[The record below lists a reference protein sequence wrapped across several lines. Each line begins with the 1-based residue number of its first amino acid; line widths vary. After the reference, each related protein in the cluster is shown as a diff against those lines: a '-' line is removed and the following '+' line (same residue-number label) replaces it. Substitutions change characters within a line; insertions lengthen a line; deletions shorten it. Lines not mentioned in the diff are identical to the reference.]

1 MRGEFIR
8 SPWMDAASPLLC
20 SLQQG
25 SSLEQ
30 FLSLPYSI
38 NDEVADD
45 VEAGRRRLDWM
56 WVAEIDGRVV
66 ARLAWWCNPGSSTPA
81 LLDIFDIRDARDSV
95 DLDAARD
102 LLVKATAQVV
112 GVDVRPPGYLR
123 FVRPDWRD
131 DADARVE
138 TDALMAITASTGARL
153 FVERLRL
160 EWRAGTPI
168 PPRSGRLRFRSPHD
182 DDEVVRLMTEVIAG
196 SLDAHTRLDLES
208 MSAAEAAR
216 RHFDGEIAAQV
227 GPRSNWRIA
236 IDHDDEIVGFVT
248 PGHNHYH
255 PVIGYV
261 AVLPR
266 HRGQGYINDILNEGV
281 AVLAATGVDH
291 IRAATDL
298 TNSPMG
304 DAFDR
309 NGWTEFERSINMAWA
324 TPIQGS

>member
-1 MRGEFIR
+1 
-8 SPWMDAASPLLC
+8 MDASIPLY

-25 SSLEQ
+25 STLER

-45 VEAGRRRLDWM
+45 LEAGRRRLDWM

-66 ARLAWWCNPGSSTPA
+66 ARVAWWSNPASSTPA
-81 LLDIFDIRDARDSV
+81 LLDIFDIHDARDPV
-95 DLDAARD
+95 DLDAARQ
-102 LLVKATAQVV
+102 LLLAATARVV
-112 GVDVRPPGYLR
+112 GVDIRPPGYLR

-131 DADARVE
+131 DDDARAE
-138 TDALMAITASTGARL
+138 TESLMAITASTGARL
-153 FVERLRL
+153 FVERRRL

-182 DDEVVRLMTEVIAG
+182 DDEVVQLMTEVIPG

-216 RHFDGEIAAQV
+216 QHFDGEIAEQV
-227 GPRSNWRIA
+227 SPRSNWRIA
-236 IDHDDEIVGFVT
+236 MDHDDDVVGFVT

-298 TNSPMG
+298 TNAPMG

-309 NGWTEFERSINMAWA
+309 NGWTEFERSINMAWE
-324 TPIQGS
+324 TPIQRS